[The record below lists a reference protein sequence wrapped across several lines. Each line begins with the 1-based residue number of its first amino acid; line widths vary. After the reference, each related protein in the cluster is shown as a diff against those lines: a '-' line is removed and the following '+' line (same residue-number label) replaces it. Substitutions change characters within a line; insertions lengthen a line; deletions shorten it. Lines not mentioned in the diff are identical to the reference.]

1 MAKKKK
7 GEDTSSPLFA
17 SDKAVVNS
25 GGLGKSS
32 YGLSSHT
39 SSNDFPI
46 KKIAFRSP
54 AAAAVNTDDGVN
66 NHDGKAN
73 SAEVEDLVS
82 DEDDVSDTEKEYRKR
97 EEEREWQQT
106 MIEAKVA
113 ADEGETYY
121 VQTLHRDIL
130 AHM

>member
-7 GEDTSSPLFA
+7 GEDISSPLFA
-17 SDKAVVNS
+17 SDKAIVVG
-25 GGLGKSS
+25 GGLGKGS

-39 SSNDFPI
+39 NSSDSFPI

-54 AAAAVNTDDGVN
+54 ATAANPDDNAAGVDTNDDG
-66 NHDGKAN
+66 KTRP
-73 SAEVEDLVS
+73 AEVEDVAS

-106 MIEAKVA
+106 MIEAKAA
-113 ADEGETYY
+113 ADEGEAN
-121 VQTLHRDIL
+121 IL
-130 AHM
+130 CV